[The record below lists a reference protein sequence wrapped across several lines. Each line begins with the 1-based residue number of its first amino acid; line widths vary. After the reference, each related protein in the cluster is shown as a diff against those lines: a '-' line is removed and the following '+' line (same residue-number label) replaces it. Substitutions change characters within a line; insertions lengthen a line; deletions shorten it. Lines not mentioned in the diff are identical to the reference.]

1 MPLSSARR
9 SEARRTIRPL
19 QSANGGFLVENLGLY
34 DCKLMDICTIIAKNY
49 IGHARVL
56 AESFY
61 EHHPDGRM
69 SVLVIDDFDRYIEPS
84 DEPFDL
90 IDIDSIGLDERD
102 RMAASYN
109 VTELS
114 TAVKPWLLRR
124 LLKRSDC
131 QAITY
136 LDPDIWI
143 YDSLEEVEGL
153 ALEHG
158 LVLNPHLT
166 APLPDDGLRPH
177 DQDILVAGAYNLG
190 FISMRAGRESDDLLD
205 WWSKRLLRDC
215 VMDPENGYFV
225 DQRWIDLA
233 AALFPDPGI
242 LRDPGY
248 NLAYWNLPRR
258 TLRRNGDRYA
268 VDGRPLRFFH
278 FSGFDPLSPRELSRH
293 QNRIQ
298 LADSPALAELCS
310 AYAEQV
316 LAHGHEEA
324 RNWPYGWASLPGGVT
339 LDQYSRKLHRAAVYE
354 SRLNGSVFRKKGAK
368 RLVGYLNE
376 PDELAARG
384 SGVTRYLG
392 EMYRTRADLQEA
404 YPDLRGADAARFVD
418 WVNAH
423 ADSIGIPPALRP
435 DGRAYDRNGQPA
447 GSGLR
452 SGINIAGYMSSELGV
467 GEAARQMSSAL
478 AAAGI
483 ETVELDIPV
492 ASGEM
497 PERLGVLAPERLPFD
512 LNLVCVNADM
522 VPEFAMAT
530 DPRFFEGRYSVGMW
544 FWELAEFPG
553 TLRRSFEPLDEV
565 WVATEHVAEGVRAH
579 APIPVE
585 VVRLPVTPEPPAE
598 LSRAELGMPDGFC
611 FLFAFDYRSVMKRKN
626 PLGLIDVF
634 SRTFAPESGV
644 TLVLKAM
651 GNHRHPEDAAML
663 REAASA
669 HPHVTLVDEMV
680 SVREKNAMI
689 AGCDC
694 YVSLHR
700 SEGFGLTL
708 AEAMYFGKP
717 VIATGYSGNLDFMS
731 DENSYLVGYS
741 MTTVGPDA
749 PPYQPEAKWAEPD
762 LDQAARLMQHVLA
775 NREEAAAKGALAA
788 EDVRRTH
795 SPEAAAEIIKA
806 RLEALAEERT
816 SETTTIVTR
825 EEMPDEAQAP
835 AALTPAADPN
845 TGMAQVRHLMQ
856 FDQPPTKPT
865 AGRLRRRMKRLYM
878 RLLRPYSAYQR
889 RINESMAEALDDVR
903 SEIARR
909 YAAAEQGRDE
919 QLAELHAA
927 LVRNELRLDGF
938 RDDQG
943 ELAATIGAT
952 AREADE
958 RTAKLETELA
968 AHIEATFARLEA
980 EFARIEA
987 EYAARL
993 EAELAARL
1001 ETGLEARLDT
1011 LTRTQDELAATLGAT
1026 TGQADER
1033 ASKLEETMETALG
1046 DVAARSARQEELL
1059 RDTVG
1064 EVEALAAPLVPSSQF
1079 DLDQHPALGK
1089 VMRLKNGPDDGAG
1102 GGYKAFE
1109 DVLRGS
1115 EKEIRG
1121 RHGAYLDL
1129 LKGFAPVLDLGCG
1142 RGELL
1147 DLLSEAEMECT
1158 GVDIDPGMVA
1168 RCREKGHENVVEADA
1183 ISFLGEL
1190 DERSF
1195 GTVFNAQLIEHLSFD
1210 QLRQLLEG
1218 SLRALRPGGLLVAES
1233 VNPHSPIAL
1242 RAFWLDPTHRNPL
1255 YPETILTLC
1264 HLAGYASAVAFCPR
1278 GSGDYE
1284 RDRKTEGDYAVVA
1297 RAPEGASRTRR

>member
-19 QSANGGFLVENLGLY
+19 QGANGGFLVENLGLY
-34 DCKLMDICTIIAKNY
+34 DCQLMDICTIIAKNY

-90 IDIDSIGLDERD
+90 IDIDSIGLHERD

-124 LLKRSDC
+124 LLNRSDC

-143 YDSLEEVEGL
+143 YDSLEQAEGL
-153 ALEHG
+153 ALERG

-166 APLPDDGLRPH
+166 APLPEDGLRPH

-190 FISMRAGRESDDLLD
+190 FISMRAGRESDELLD

-258 TLRRNGDRYA
+258 ALRREGDRYT

-298 LADSPALAELCS
+298 VEDSPALGALCS

-324 RNWPYGWASLPGGVT
+324 RNWPYDWDFLPGGVT
-339 LDQYSRKLHRAAVYE
+339 LDRYSRKLHRTAVYE

-368 RLVGYLNE
+368 LLVRYLNE
-376 PDELAARG
+376 PDELAAPG

-392 EMYRTRADLQEA
+392 EMHRSRVDLQEA

-418 WVNAH
+418 WVNTH

-435 DGRAYDRNGQPA
+435 NGGAYDRNGRPTGTDLQT
-447 GSGLR
+447 
-452 SGINIAGYMSSELGV
+452 GINIAGYMSSELGV
-467 GEAARQMSSAL
+467 GEAARQMRSAF
-478 AAAGI
+478 AAAEI
-483 ETVELDIPV
+483 ETVGLEVPV
-492 ASGEM
+492 AAGEM
-497 PERLGVLAPERLPFD
+497 PERLGVLAPDRLPFD

-522 VPEFAMAT
+522 VPEFAAAT
-530 DPRFFEGRYSVGMW
+530 DPRFFEGRYSIGMW
-544 FWELAEFPG
+544 FWELAAFPG
-553 TLRRSFEPLDEV
+553 TLRRSFEPLDEI
-565 WVATEHVAEGVRAH
+565 WVATEHVAEGVRAD

-585 VVRLPVTPEPPAE
+585 IIRLPVAPEPPAE
-598 LSRAELGMPDGFC
+598 LSRAELGMPDEFC

-626 PLGLIDVF
+626 PLGLVEIF
-634 SRTFAPESGV
+634 RRTFPPGSGV
-644 TLVLKAM
+644 KLVLKAM
-651 GNHRHPEDAAML
+651 GNRHHPEDASVL
-663 REAASA
+663 REATGA
-669 HPHVTLVDEMV
+669 HPDITLIDETV
-680 SVREKNAMI
+680 SLRQKNAMI

-694 YVSLHR
+694 YISLHR

-717 VIATGYSGNLDFMS
+717 VIATGYSGNLDFMT
-731 DENSYLVGYS
+731 DENSYLVEYG

-749 PPYQPEAKWAEPD
+749 PPYQAEARWAEPD
-762 LDQAARLMQHVLA
+762 LGQAARLMKHVLA
-775 NREEAAAKGALAA
+775 NREEAAAKGARAA
-788 EDVRRTH
+788 EDIRRTH
-795 SPEAAAEIIKA
+795 STEAAAGIIKV
-806 RLEALAEERT
+806 RLEALAENRARA
-816 SETTTIVTR
+816 TTTIVTR
-825 EEMPDEAQAP
+825 PEMHDDQAPTP
-835 AALTPAADPN
+835 AALTPTADPN
-845 TGMAQVRHLMQ
+845 TGMAQVRHLLQ

-865 AGRLRRRMKRLYM
+865 AGGLRRRVKRLYM

-889 RINESMAEALDDVR
+889 RINVSMAEALDDVR
-903 SEIARR
+903 SEVARR
-909 YAAAEQGRDE
+909 YAAAEHGRDE
-919 QLAELHAA
+919 QLAELQAA
-927 LVRNELRLDGF
+927 LVRNELRLDGL

-958 RTAKLETELA
+958 RVSKLETELA
-968 AHIEATFARLEA
+968 T
-980 EFARIEA
+980 
-987 EYAARL
+987 RL

-1001 ETGLEARLDT
+1001 EARIEARLDA
-1011 LTRTQDELAATLGAT
+1011 LSQTQGELAATIGAT
-1026 TGQADER
+1026 AGEADER
-1033 ASKLEETMETALG
+1033 ASKLEEMVDTAIG
-1046 DVAARSARQEELL
+1046 DVVARTAKDEELL

-1064 EVEALAAPLVPSSQF
+1064 EVEALAAPLVAPEYF
-1079 DLDQHPALGK
+1079 DFDQHPALGK
-1089 VMRLKNGPDDGAG
+1089 VMRLKDGPGAG
-1102 GGYKAFE
+1102 TDGGYKVFE
-1109 DVLRGS
+1109 DVFRGS
-1115 EKEIRG
+1115 ERKIRG

-1129 LKGFAPVLDLGCG
+1129 LQGFAPVLDLGCG
-1142 RGELL
+1142 RGEML
-1147 DLLSEAEMECT
+1147 DLLSEAQMEAT
-1158 GVDIDPGMVA
+1158 GVDIDSGMVA
-1168 RCREKGHENVVEADA
+1168 RCREKGHDNVVEADA

-1190 DERSF
+1190 DEGSF
-1195 GTVFNAQLIEHLSFD
+1195 GTVFSAQVIEHLSFD
-1210 QLRQLLEG
+1210 ELGQLLER
-1218 SLRALRPGGLLVAES
+1218 SLRALRPGGLLVVES
-1233 VNPHSPIAL
+1233 VNPHSPVAL

-1255 YPETILTLC
+1255 YPETMLTLC
-1264 HLAGYASAVAFCPR
+1264 HLAGYASAVAFYPQ

-1284 RDRKTEGDYAVVA
+1284 RDRKAEGDYAIVA
-1297 RAPEGASRTRR
+1297 RAPEGASRTRS

>member
-1 MPLSSARR
+1 
-9 SEARRTIRPL
+9 
-19 QSANGGFLVENLGLY
+19 
-34 DCKLMDICTIIAKNY
+34 MDICTIIAKNY

-69 SVLVIDDFDRYIEPS
+69 SVLVIDDFSRYIEPS

-90 IDIDSIGLDERD
+90 IDIDSIGLDDRD

-114 TAVKPWLLRR
+114 TAVKPWLLRQ
-124 LLKRSDC
+124 LLDRSDC

-143 YDSLEEVEGL
+143 HDSLEEVEGL
-153 ALEHG
+153 ALERG

-166 APLPDDGLRPH
+166 APLPDDGLRPN

-190 FISMRAGRESDDLLD
+190 FISMRAGRESDELLD

-258 TLRRNGDRYA
+258 TLQREGDLYA

-278 FSGFDPLSPRELSRH
+278 FSGFDPLSPRELSAH

-298 LADSPALAELCS
+298 VADSPALAELCS

-316 LAHGHEEA
+316 LAQGHEEA
-324 RNWPYGWASLPGGVT
+324 RNWPYDWDFLPGGVT
-339 LDQYSRKLHRAAVYE
+339 LDRYSRKLHREAVHE
-354 SRLNGSVFRKKGAK
+354 SRLNGSVFRKKGGK
-368 RLVGYLNE
+368 LLVGYLNE
-376 PDELAARG
+376 PDELAPRG

-392 EMYRTRADLQEA
+392 EIHRTRSDLQEA
-404 YPDLRGADAARFVD
+404 YPDLRGADAARFVE
-418 WVNAH
+418 WANAN

-435 DGRAYDRNGQPA
+435 NGRVYARNGRP
-447 GSGLR
+447 GGTELKT
-452 SGINIAGYMSSELGV
+452 GINIAGYMSSELGV
-467 GEAARQMSSAL
+467 GEAARQMRSAFV
-478 AAAGI
+478 AAGI
-483 ETVELDIPV
+483 ETVELDVPV

-497 PERLGVLAPERLPFD
+497 PERLGVLAPDRLPFSR
-512 LNLVCVNADM
+512 NLVCVNADM
-522 VPEFAMAT
+522 VPEFAAAT
-530 DPRFFEGRYSVGMW
+530 DPCFFEGRYSIGLW
-544 FWELAEFPG
+544 FWELAEFPS

-565 WVATEHVAEGVRAH
+565 WVATEHVAEGVRAD

-585 VVRLPVTPEPPAE
+585 TVRLPVTPEPPAE
-598 LSRAELGMPDGFC
+598 LSRAELGMPDEFC
-611 FLFAFDYRSVMKRKN
+611 FLFAFDYRSVLKRKN
-626 PLGLIDVF
+626 PLGLVDVF

-644 TLVLKAM
+644 HLVLKAI
-651 GNHRHPEDAAML
+651 GNHRHPEDAAAL
-663 REAASA
+663 RMAAA
-669 HPHVTLVDEMV
+669 AQPHVTLIDETV

-689 AGCDC
+689 AACDC

-708 AEAMYFGKP
+708 AEAMYFGRP
-717 VIATGYSGNLDFMS
+717 VIATGYSGNLDFMT
-731 DENSYLVGYS
+731 DENSYLVGYE

-749 PPYQPEAKWAEPD
+749 PPYQAEARWAEPD
-762 LDQAARLMQHVLA
+762 IDQAAQLMRRVIE
-775 NREEAAAKGALAA
+775 NRDEAAAKGARAA
-788 EDVRRTH
+788 EDIRRTH

-806 RLEALAEERT
+806 RIDALAQNQAT
-816 SETTTIVTR
+816 ATTTIVTR
-825 EEMPDEAQAP
+825 AEMPEEQARTP

-845 TGMAQVRHLMQ
+845 TGMAQVRHLLQ
-856 FDQPPTKPT
+856 FEQPPTKPT
-865 AGRLRRRMKRLYM
+865 AGRLRRRVKRLYM
-878 RLLRPYSAYQR
+878 RLLRPYSAYQQ

-903 SEIARR
+903 SDVARR
-909 YAAAEQGRDE
+909 YAAAEHGREE
-919 QLAELHAA
+919 QLAELQAA
-927 LVRNELRLDGF
+927 LMRNELRLDGL

-952 AREADE
+952 ASEADE
-958 RTAKLETELA
+958 RVSKLKSELA
-968 AHIEATFARLEA
+968 DGLESELTARLKA
-980 EFARIEA
+980 Q
-987 EYAARL
+987 
-993 EAELAARL
+993 LAAL
-1001 ETGLEARLDT
+1001 AAQLAALG
-1011 LTRTQDELAATLGAT
+1011 RTQDELAATVGAT
-1026 TGQADER
+1026 AGEADER
-1033 ASKLEETMETALG
+1033 VLRLEETVDTAIG
-1046 DVAARSARQEELL
+1046 DAVARSARDEELL
-1059 RDTVG
+1059 RNAMSD
-1064 EVEALAAPLVPSSQF
+1064 VEALAAPFVPSEYF
-1079 DLDQHPALGK
+1079 GFDQHPALGK
-1089 VMRLKNGPDDGAG
+1089 VMRLKDVPGAGAG

-1109 DVLRGS
+1109 DVFRGS
-1115 EKEIRG
+1115 EQEIQG

-1147 DLLSEAEMECT
+1147 DLLSEEQMECT

-1168 RCREKGHENVVEADA
+1168 RCREKGHENVVETDA
-1183 ISFLGEL
+1183 VSFLGEQ
-1190 DERSF
+1190 DERSL
-1195 GTVFNAQLIEHLSFD
+1195 GTVFSAQLIEHLSFE
-1210 QLRQLLEG
+1210 QVEQLLER
-1218 SLRALRPGGLLVAES
+1218 SIRALRPGGQLVVES
-1233 VNPHSPIAL
+1233 VNPHSPLAL

-1255 YPETILTLC
+1255 YPETMLALC
-1264 HLAGYASAVAFCPR
+1264 RLAGYASAVAFYPR

-1297 RAPEGASRTRR
+1297 RAPEGASRTA